1 MPAHCWCDQQAAR
14 RCPSIAWRLFQNQ
27 SLVNLATPYS
37 WLGWGAVLRW
47 QDAGGS
53 YHHSFPRIEIAKAT
67 FYFRTQPDSHLNGTR
82 AMSGRSLSP
91 ASATLALSVLGA
103 CLTLFAVHAAA
114 ARDCRWFGTKPFCD
128 GQCPK
133 GWDYTGQRRSC
144 TTGSQR
150 YCCEPLGST
159 TTVDKVAPCHK
170 QCAPLLT
177 AVKPVVEA
185 GRVYGNCRALCDHKG
200 NITCPDGHQQSWR
213 LPKCWT
219 VPATVAGRAPRALVL
234 QDPGTELQHGS
245 AFAQCLRSHFG
256 PAEYPQMPVLLAVF
270 PAESCPGDKDKDG
283 SEEREHFPAIRR
295 VDPWNGVEY
304 AYQDDQIDAP
314 EKYAH

>member
-1 MPAHCWCDQQAAR
+1 M
-14 RCPSIAWRLFQNQ
+14 
-27 SLVNLATPYS
+27 
-37 WLGWGAVLRW
+37 
-47 QDAGGS
+47 DAS
-53 YHHSFPRIEIAKAT
+53 DEWPKF
-67 FYFRTQPDSHLNGTR
+67 
-82 AMSGRSLSP
+82 SP

-177 AVKPVVEA
+177 AVKPVAEARRFMGTA
-185 GRVYGNCRALCDHKG
+185 GRSATTRAISPVRMGTSSPGAFPSVERPGYGGRPSAARPNPSRSRD
-200 NITCPDGHQQSWR
+200 R
-213 LPKCWT
+213 
-219 VPATVAGRAPRALVL
+219 VAARERV
-234 QDPGTELQHGS
+234 
-245 AFAQCLRSHFG
+245 RS
-256 PAEYPQMPVLLAVF
+256 MS
-270 PAESCPGDKDKDG
+270 AESFRARGLSADACPTRGFSRGKL
-283 SEEREHFPAIRR
+283 PRR
-295 VDPWNGVEY
+295 
-304 AYQDDQIDAP
+304 QR
-314 EKYAH
+314 

>member
-14 RCPSIAWRLFQNQ
+14 RCPSIAWRRFQNQ
-27 SLVNLATPYS
+27 SLVNPCHTVLMIG
-37 WLGWGAVLRW
+37 LGRSASLTRPGRLIRSQRVANTKARKRLLISGRS
-47 QDAGGS
+47 QAG
-53 YHHSFPRIEIAKAT
+53 ILME
-67 FYFRTQPDSHLNGTR
+67 R

-91 ASATLALSVLGA
+91 GSATLALSVIGA
-103 CLTLFAVHAAA
+103 CLTLFTVHAAA
-114 ARDCRWFGTKPFCD
+114 ARECRWFGTKPFCD

-213 LPKCWT
+213 LPKC
-219 VPATVAGRAPRALVL
+219 
-234 QDPGTELQHGS
+234 
-245 AFAQCLRSHFG
+245 
-256 PAEYPQMPVLLAVF
+256 
-270 PAESCPGDKDKDG
+270 
-283 SEEREHFPAIRR
+283 
-295 VDPWNGVEY
+295 
-304 AYQDDQIDAP
+304 
-314 EKYAH
+314 